1 MDNGKSDL
9 INHLEFQENLSL
21 YIINKLHYRKCF
33 YTIFMQNE
41 RGRLCERASF
51 VKTKSLVNI
60 VCQHFPWRNLYI
72 MLILKLGPKPRCCGN
87 LYTLGDNLPMNLEG
101 SKFLGNWMIFEKDW
115 LVTAAFLFVP
125 LSVRNIFFSDI
136 RIRPDFFE
144 EILVDRKLIKLA
156 LISQLC
162 GLYSFEYISSTIPRN
177 LSLSLRNYFS
187 RPSKLYHQF
196 V

>member
-1 MDNGKSDL
+1 
-9 INHLEFQENLSL
+9 
-21 YIINKLHYRKCF
+21 
-33 YTIFMQNE
+33 
-41 RGRLCERASF
+41 
-51 VKTKSLVNI
+51 
-60 VCQHFPWRNLYI
+60 
-72 MLILKLGPKPRCCGN
+72 
-87 LYTLGDNLPMNLEG
+87 
-101 SKFLGNWMIFEKDW
+101 MIFEKDW
-115 LVTAAFLFVP
+115 LVTAAFLFAT

-136 RIRPDFFE
+136 RIRRDFFE

-177 LSLSLRNYFS
+177 LSFSLRNYFS